1 MELKNTTPFTTTLKK
16 VRYSGT
22 RLMKEVKE
30 SYTENE
36 KTYVRVMFKKKPQN
50 SSSKITS
57 EVTQLRPM
65 PLNRLSGKVSGLA
78 QYVEFEGRCSCVF
91 C

>member
-1 MELKNTTPFTTTLKK
+1 MQKWKPTHQEAVASLDVNNEQFEVELKNTTPFTTTLKK

-50 SSSKITS
+50 RY
-57 EVTQLRPM
+57 LFYR
-65 PLNRLSGKVSGLA
+65 
-78 QYVEFEGRCSCVF
+78 
-91 C
+91 